1 MEVTAFNRLE
11 QKIDDILNQL
21 DEQRRLNS
29 ELREQLAV
37 KERRVAEL
45 EEQNSAQDQEK
56 EEVRQRIEQLV
67 LKLETY

>member
-45 EEQNSAQDQEK
+45 EELSSTQDQEK